1 MDFSFD
7 NPFFHKLNHSVSKI
21 SSLVKAETDGENY
34 QPRLLMPHGTIALLE
49 TGIVDYA
56 LPGCDCAATVYGC
69 CLVFANGQIVDQR
82 ILFRR
87 LLFILIHKIFPGIK
101 AEICIKDLESKLP
114 LG

>member
-1 MDFSFD
+1 MRLCG
-7 NPFFHKLNHSVSKI
+7 HRL
-21 SSLVKAETDGENY
+21 
-34 QPRLLMPHGTIALLE
+34 RLLP
-49 TGIVDYA
+49 
-56 LPGCDCAATVYGC
+56 
-69 CLVFANGQIVDQR
+69 LVFANGQIVDQR